1 MKCGLTWCAGYA
13 VSSVASEL
21 NFTVGDRAGLRRS
34 QRIGL
39 ALGPGLFLALML
51 APLPAGLSE
60 QGQAVLACALWIAV
74 WWMSD
79 AIPIPVTALLPIP
92 LFPLT
97 GALGLAETTASYGH
111 RYVFLYIGGFVLAI
125 AIARWNLHRRIAL
138 TILSTVGTDL
148 AMLTL
153 GFMLATA
160 LMSMWISNTATTVM
174 MLPIGMALVSQ
185 YGDSSDQSDDRR
197 FFGKSLMLA
206 IAWSASIGGVAT
218 LIGTPPNLV
227 LAGVVSELY
236 GTQITFTQWFVFG
249 FPFAA
254 VMLLLCWL
262 YLTRVSFPFRG
273 SRFPGS
279 QQQIAGL
286 LRDLG
291 PMQFEEKALL
301 LVFVTTATLWISRA
315 WLQNFIPALDD
326 TIIAV
331 ASGIS
336 LFLIPSRRPGEKL
349 VTWDEAVRLPWGI
362 LLLFGGGIAIAAGFE
377 SSGLALW
384 IANRLTLLD
393 GLAVLLVVFI
403 VVASV
408 NFLTEITSNLATAA
422 MLLPVLAP
430 MAVSM
435 ELHPYLLLV
444 AATTAASCAF
454 MLPVATPP
462 NSIVF
467 GSGYLRIGDMVS
479 KGFWMNLLSIAV
491 LALTVRFLLPL
502 LWDFPLDLP
511 SSAAP

>member
-1 MKCGLTWCAGYA
+1 M
-13 VSSVASEL
+13 ASEL
-21 NFTVGDRAGLRRS
+21 AVKIGDSAGLRRS

-39 ALGPGLFLALML
+39 VLGPAVFLLLML
-51 APLPAGLSE
+51 APLPSGLSA
-60 QGQAVLACALWIAV
+60 QGQAVLACTLWIAV
-74 WWMSD
+74 WWISE

-125 AIARWNLHRRIAL
+125 AIAKWNLHRRIAL
-138 TILSTVGTDL
+138 TILSAVGTDL
-148 AMLTL
+148 AMLVL

-174 MLPIGMALVSQ
+174 MLPIGMALVGQ
-185 YGDSSDQSDDRR
+185 YVDGCDNADDHR
-197 FFGKSLMLA
+197 FFGKALMLA
-206 IAWSASIGGVAT
+206 IAWSASIGGTAT

-236 GTQITFTQWFVFG
+236 GVQITFTQWFMFG
-249 FPFAA
+249 FPLASA
-254 VMLLLCWL
+254 LLLICWL
-262 YLTRVSFPFRG
+262 YLTRVAFPCRG
-273 SRFPGS
+273 SSFPGS
-279 QQQIAGL
+279 HEQIAGL

-291 PMQFEEKALL
+291 PMKFEEKALL
-301 LVFVTTATLWISRA
+301 IVFVTTALLWISRA
-315 WLQNFIPALDD
+315 WLQNFLPALDD

-336 LFLIPSRRPGEKL
+336 LFLIPAGRPGERL
-349 VTWDEAVRLPWGI
+349 VTWDEAVKLPWGI
-362 LLLFGGGIAIAAGFE
+362 LLLFGGGIAIAGSFE
-377 SSGLALW
+377 DSGLALW
-384 IANRLTLLD
+384 IANSLTLLD
-393 GLAVLLVVFI
+393 GITVMLLVLI

-408 NFLTEITSNLATAA
+408 NFLTEITSNLATSA

-435 ELHPYLLLV
+435 EIHPYLLLV
-444 AATTAASCAF
+444 AATVAASCAF

-491 LALTVRFLLPL
+491 LALAVRFLLPV
-502 LWDFPLDLP
+502 LWDFPLNVP
-511 SSAAP
+511 SSAPLQGGDTAI

>member
-1 MKCGLTWCAGYA
+1 M
-13 VSSVASEL
+13 ASEL
-21 NFTVGDRAGLRRS
+21 AVKIGDSAGLRRS

-39 ALGPGLFLALML
+39 VLGPVVFLLLML
-51 APLPAGLSE
+51 APLPSGLSA
-60 QGQAVLACALWIAV
+60 QGQAVLACTLWIAV
-74 WWMSD
+74 WWISE

-97 GALGLAETTASYGH
+97 GALDLAETTASYGH

-125 AIARWNLHRRIAL
+125 AIAKWNLHRRIAL
-138 TILSTVGTDL
+138 TILSAVGTDL
-148 AMLTL
+148 AMLVL

-174 MLPIGMALVSQ
+174 MLPIGMALVGQ
-185 YGDSSDQSDDRR
+185 YVDGCDNVDDHR
-197 FFGKSLMLA
+197 FFGKALMLA
-206 IAWSASIGGVAT
+206 IAWSASIGGTAT

-236 GTQITFTQWFVFG
+236 GVQITFTQWFMFG
-249 FPFAA
+249 FPLASA
-254 VMLLLCWL
+254 LLLICWL
-262 YLTRVSFPFRG
+262 YLTRVAFPCRG
-273 SRFPGS
+273 SSFPGS
-279 QQQIAGL
+279 HEQIAGL

-291 PMQFEEKALL
+291 PMKSEEKALL
-301 LVFVTTATLWISRA
+301 IVFVTTALLWISRA
-315 WLQNFIPALDD
+315 WLQNFLPALDD

-336 LFLIPSRRPGEKL
+336 LFLIPAGRPGEKL
-349 VTWDEAVRLPWGI
+349 VTWDEAVKLPWGI
-362 LLLFGGGIAIAAGFE
+362 LLLFGGGIAIAGGFE
-377 SSGLALW
+377 DSGLALW

-393 GLAVLLVVFI
+393 GIAVMLLVLI
-403 VVASV
+403 VVAAV
-408 NFLTEITSNLATAA
+408 NFLTEITSNLATSA

-435 ELHPYLLLV
+435 EIHPYLLLV
-444 AATTAASCAF
+444 AATVAASCAF

-479 KGFWMNLLSIAV
+479 KGFWMNLLSIALLT
-491 LALTVRFLLPL
+491 LAVRFLLPV
-502 LWDFPLDLP
+502 LWDFPLNVP
-511 SSAAP
+511 SSAPL